1 MRASFFFEIFDES
14 IYKFRRVSYN
24 ENVNNPT
31 NSTNQQEDKIMAE
44 KNIISK
50 IEKLLALAG
59 NNPSEAEAQ
68 VAMLKAQKLMAEYNL
83 DMAQFQDKPQKK
95 EAVTEYFKGYH
106 NTGWAMALAKVICD
120 NFRCNLL
127 RAPGYGLV
135 FVGLKEDV
143 AICKAVFSFA
153 AETLDKNMR
162 KLRRQYR
169 KQGLPTDGISGDY
182 AAGFIAGTRDKYKE
196 QVEKNNWGLILVKDA
211 LVEQKTKDI
220 IDPKKKAKAVK
231 GLFRSGDAGL
241 YTKGYVDGK
250 NLGANQKALQA

>member
-1 MRASFFFEIFDES
+1 MTD
-14 IYKFRRVSYN
+14 
-24 ENVNNPT
+24 
-31 NSTNQQEDKIMAE
+31 
-44 KNIISK
+44 KNILSK

-68 VAMLKAQKLMAEYNL
+68 VAMLKAQKLMAEHNL
-83 DMAQFQDKPQKK
+83 DMAQFQDKPQEGK

-106 NTGWAMALAKVICD
+106 NTGWAISLAWVICD

-127 RAPGYGLV
+127 RARGYGLV

-143 AICKAVFSFA
+143 AICKAVFTFA
-153 AETLDKNMR
+153 AQTLDKNMG

-182 AAGFIAGTRDKYKE
+182 AAGFIAGIKAKYKE
-196 QVEKNNWGLILVKDA
+196 QVEKNNWGLVLVKDA

-231 GLFRSGDAGL
+231 GLSRSGDAGL
-241 YTKGYVDGK
+241 YTKGYMDGK
-250 NLGANQKALQA
+250 NLGADQKALQA

>member
-1 MRASFFFEIFDES
+1 MM
-14 IYKFRRVSYN
+14 
-24 ENVNNPT
+24 
-31 NSTNQQEDKIMAE
+31 DKGVIT
-44 KNIISK
+44 K

-68 VAMLKAQKLMAEYNL
+68 AAMLKAQKLMAEHNL
-83 DMAQFQDKPQKK
+83 DMTQFQDKPQEKK
-95 EAVTEYFKGYH
+95 EAIIEYFRGYH
-106 NTGWAMALAKVICD
+106 NTNWAISLARVICD

-135 FVGLKEDV
+135 FIGLKEDV

-153 AETLDKNMR
+153 AQVLDKNMA

-169 KQGLPTDGISGDY
+169 KQNLPTDGISGDY
-182 AAGFIAGTRDKYKE
+182 AAGFIAGLRDKYKE

-220 IDPKKKAKAVK
+220 TNPRGKPHSGKR
-231 GLFRSGDAGL
+231 LNRSGDMGL
-241 YTKGYVDGK
+241 YTKGYLDGK
-250 NLGANQKALQA
+250 NLGADQKAITA

>member
-1 MRASFFFEIFDES
+1 MTD
-14 IYKFRRVSYN
+14 
-24 ENVNNPT
+24 
-31 NSTNQQEDKIMAE
+31 

-68 VAMLKAQKLMAEYNL
+68 AAMLKAQKLMAEHNL
-83 DMAQFQDKPQKK
+83 DLAQFKDQPKEKK
-95 EAVTEYFKGYH
+95 EAVTEYFRGYH
-106 NTGWAMALAKVICD
+106 NTNWAISLARVICD

-143 AICKAVFSFA
+143 AICKAVFTFA
-153 AETLDKNMR
+153 ADTLNKNMM

-169 KQGLPTDGISGDY
+169 KAGKSTDGISGDY
-182 AAGFIAGTRDKYKE
+182 SAGFIAGLKAKYQE
-196 QVEKNNWGLILVKDA
+196 QVEKNNWGLVLVKDA

-220 IDPKKKAKAVK
+220 TNPKGKAHSGKR
-231 GLFRSGDAGL
+231 LNRSGDSGL
-241 YTKGYVDGK
+241 YTKGYLDGK
-250 NLGANQKALQA
+250 SLGDNQKAITA

>member
-1 MRASFFFEIFDES
+1 M
-14 IYKFRRVSYN
+14 
-24 ENVNNPT
+24 T
-31 NSTNQQEDKIMAE
+31 E

-68 VAMLKAQKLMAEYNL
+68 VAMLKAQKLMAEHNL
-83 DMAQFQDKPQKK
+83 DMAQFKDQPQEKK

-106 NTGWAMALAKVICD
+106 NTGWAISLAKVICD

-127 RAPGYGLV
+127 RAAGYGLV

-143 AICKAVFSFA
+143 AICKAVFTFA
-153 AETLDKNMR
+153 ANTLDKNMM

-182 AAGFIAGTRDKYKE
+182 AAGFIAGLKAKYKE
-196 QVEKNNWGLILVKDA
+196 QVEENNWGLVLVKDA
-211 LVEQKTKDI
+211 LVEQKTQDI
-220 IDPKKKAKAVK
+220 IDPKRKSHSVK
-231 GLFRSGDAGL
+231 GLNRSGDMGL
-241 YTKGYVDGK
+241 YTKGYLDGK
-250 NLGANQKALQA
+250 NLGADQKAITA

>member
-1 MRASFFFEIFDES
+1 
-14 IYKFRRVSYN
+14 
-24 ENVNNPT
+24 
-31 NSTNQQEDKIMAE
+31 MAE

-68 VAMLKAQKLMAEYNL
+68 VAMLKAQKLMAEHNL
-83 DMAQFQDKPQKK
+83 DMAQFKDQPQEKK

-106 NTGWAMALAKVICD
+106 NTGWAISLAKVICD

-127 RAPGYGLV
+127 RAAGYGLV

-143 AICKAVFSFA
+143 AICKAVFTFA
-153 AETLDKNMR
+153 ANTLDKNMM

-182 AAGFIAGTRDKYKE
+182 AAGFIAGLKAKYKE
-196 QVEKNNWGLILVKDA
+196 QVEENNWGLVLVKDA
-211 LVEQKTKDI
+211 LVEQKTQAI
-220 IDPKKKAKAVK
+220 INPKGKSHSVK
-231 GLFRSGDAGL
+231 GLNRSGDMGL
-241 YTKGYVDGK
+241 YTKGYLDGK
-250 NLGANQKALQA
+250 NLGSDQKAITA

>member
-1 MRASFFFEIFDES
+1 M
-14 IYKFRRVSYN
+14 V
-24 ENVNNPT
+24 
-31 NSTNQQEDKIMAE
+31 DKGVIA
-44 KNIISK
+44 K

-68 VAMLKAQKLMAEYNL
+68 AAMLKAQKLMAEHNL
-83 DMAQFQDKPQKK
+83 DMAQFQDKSQEKK
-95 EAVTEYFKGYH
+95 EAITEYFRGYH
-106 NTGWAMALAKVICD
+106 NTNWAISLARVICD

-135 FVGLKEDV
+135 FIGLKEDV

-153 AETLDKNMR
+153 AQVLDKNMA

-169 KQGLPTDGISGDY
+169 KQNLPTDGISGDY
-182 AAGFIAGTRDKYKE
+182 AAGFIAGLRDKYKE

-220 IDPKKKAKAVK
+220 TNPRGKPHSGKK
-231 GLFRSGDAGL
+231 LNRSGDMGL
-241 YTKGYVDGK
+241 YTKGYQDGK
-250 NLGANQKALQA
+250 NLGTDQKAITA

>member
-1 MRASFFFEIFDES
+1 MTD
-14 IYKFRRVSYN
+14 
-24 ENVNNPT
+24 
-31 NSTNQQEDKIMAE
+31 

-68 VAMLKAQKLMAEYNL
+68 AAMLKAQKLMAEHNL
-83 DMAQFQDKPQKK
+83 DLAQFKDQPKGEK
-95 EAVTEYFKGYH
+95 EAVTEYFRGYH
-106 NTGWAMALAKVICD
+106 NTNWAISLARVICD

-143 AICKAVFSFA
+143 AICKAVFTFA
-153 AETLDKNMR
+153 ADTLNKNMM

-169 KQGLPTDGISGDY
+169 KVGKSTDGISGDY
-182 AAGFIAGTRDKYKE
+182 SAGFIAGLKAKYQE
-196 QVEKNNWGLILVKDA
+196 QVEKNNWGLVLVKDA

-220 IDPKKKAKAVK
+220 TNPRGKARSGKR
-231 GLFRSGDAGL
+231 LNRSGDMGL
-241 YTKGYVDGK
+241 YTKGYMDGK
-250 NLGANQKALQA
+250 NLGADQKALTT

>member
-1 MRASFFFEIFDES
+1 MTKE
-14 IYKFRRVSYN
+14 
-24 ENVNNPT
+24 
-31 NSTNQQEDKIMAE
+31 
-44 KNIISK
+44 NIISK

-68 VAMLKAQKLMAEYNL
+68 AAMLKAQKLMAEHNL
-83 DMAQFQDKPQKK
+83 DMAQFKNKSKEEK

-106 NTGWAMALAKVICD
+106 NTNWAISLAGVICN

-143 AICKAVFSFA
+143 AICKAVFTFA
-153 AETLDKNMR
+153 ANTLDRNMM

-169 KQGLPTDGISGDY
+169 KQGLSTEGISGDY
-182 AAGFIAGTRDKYKE
+182 AAGFIAGLRAKYKE
-196 QVEKNNWGLILVKDA
+196 QVEENNWGLVLVKDA

-220 IDPKKKAKAVK
+220 IDPKRKAHSGKK
-231 GLFRSGDAGL
+231 LNRSGDLGL
-241 YTKGYVDGK
+241 YTKGYLDGK
-250 NLGANQKALQA
+250 NLGADQKAISA

>member
-1 MRASFFFEIFDES
+1 M
-14 IYKFRRVSYN
+14 
-24 ENVNNPT
+24 
-31 NSTNQQEDKIMAE
+31 E

-83 DMAQFQDKPQKK
+83 DMAQFKDQPQEKK

-106 NTGWAMALAKVICD
+106 NTGWAISLAKVICD

-127 RAPGYGLV
+127 RAAGYGLV

-143 AICKAVFSFA
+143 AICKAVFTFA
-153 AETLDKNMR
+153 ANTLDKNMM

-182 AAGFIAGTRDKYKE
+182 AAGFIAGLKAKYKE
-196 QVEKNNWGLILVKDA
+196 QVEENDWGLVLVKDA
-211 LVEQKTKDI
+211 LVEQKTQDI
-220 IDPKKKAKAVK
+220 IDPKRKSHSVK
-231 GLFRSGDAGL
+231 GLNRTGDMGL
-241 YTKGYVDGK
+241 YTKGYLDGK
-250 NLGANQKALQA
+250 NLGSDQKAITA

>member
-1 MRASFFFEIFDES
+1 MTD
-14 IYKFRRVSYN
+14 
-24 ENVNNPT
+24 
-31 NSTNQQEDKIMAE
+31 

-68 VAMLKAQKLMAEYNL
+68 AAMLKAQKLMAEHNL
-83 DMAQFQDKPQKK
+83 DLAQFKDQPKEEK
-95 EAVTEYFKGYH
+95 EAVTEYFRGYH
-106 NTGWAMALAKVICD
+106 NTNWAISLAKVICD

-143 AICKAVFSFA
+143 AICKAVFTFA
-153 AETLDKNMR
+153 ADTLNKNMM

-169 KQGLPTDGISGDY
+169 KAGKPTDGISGDY
-182 AAGFIAGTRDKYKE
+182 SAGFIAGLKAKYQE
-196 QVEKNNWGLILVKDA
+196 QVEKNNWGLVLVKDA

-220 IDPKKKAKAVK
+220 TNPRGKARSGKR
-231 GLFRSGDAGL
+231 LNRSGDMGL
-241 YTKGYVDGK
+241 YTKGYMDGK
-250 NLGANQKALQA
+250 NLGANQKALTA

>member
-1 MRASFFFEIFDES
+1 M
-14 IYKFRRVSYN
+14 
-24 ENVNNPT
+24 T
-31 NSTNQQEDKIMAE
+31 E

-68 VAMLKAQKLMAEYNL
+68 VAMLKAQKLMAEHNL
-83 DMAQFQDKPQKK
+83 DMAQFKDQPQEKK

-106 NTGWAMALAKVICD
+106 NTGWAISLAKVICD

-127 RAPGYGLV
+127 RAAGYGLV

-143 AICKAVFSFA
+143 AICKAVFTFA
-153 AETLDKNMR
+153 ANTLDKNMM

-182 AAGFIAGTRDKYKE
+182 AAGFIAGLKAKYKE
-196 QVEKNNWGLILVKDA
+196 QVEENDWGLVLVKDA
-211 LVEQKTKDI
+211 LVEQKTQDI
-220 IDPKKKAKAVK
+220 IDPKRKAKAGK
-231 GLFRSGDAGL
+231 NLSRSGDMGL
-241 YTKGYVDGK
+241 YTKGYLDGK
-250 NLGANQKALQA
+250 NLGADQKAITA